1 MGFSGPQNT
10 ISRFVFGFGT
20 VLKPKKIKIF
30 KDGFQVLEVVYDVAR
45 VLLSRNIPHLLFAE
59 GFNYFKKF
67 SKITKN

>member
-30 KDGFQVLEVVYDVAR
+30 K
-45 VLLSRNIPHLLFAE
+45 E
-59 GFNYFKKF
+59 GF
-67 SKITKN
+67 SGSGSGL